1 MTDAS
6 ASQPPRPSSA
16 GEALADALVTALRR
30 LGQAGEPVAASQIA
44 ARAYAAIRHAEPR
57 TAERLNG
64 VMHHLARLEAA
75 AATERSS
82 QMADDQVLDVR
93 NDPPIRRHTMIFEAF
108 DALAVDTAFILV
120 NDHDPKPL
128 YYQFAAE
135 HAGTFSWDYLEQ
147 GPVVWRV
154 RIGRTAPAEEATR
167 PFEGD
172 ELPVAGS

>member
-1 MTDAS
+1 
-6 ASQPPRPSSA
+6 
-16 GEALADALVTALRR
+16 
-30 LGQAGEPVAASQIA
+30 
-44 ARAYAAIRHAEPR
+44 
-57 TAERLNG
+57 
-64 VMHHLARLEAA
+64 
-75 AATERSS
+75 
-82 QMADDQVLDVR
+82 MADDQVLDVR

>member
-1 MTDAS
+1 MKAMDAPPATSTASVDALAS
-6 ASQPPRPSSA
+6 A
-16 GEALADALVTALRR
+16 LVISLRR
-30 LGQAGEPVAASQIA
+30 LGQAGDPVAASQIA
-44 ARAYAAIRHAEPR
+44 ANAYAAVRHAEPR
-57 TAERLNG
+57 IAERLNG

-75 AATERSS
+75 AATERSP
-82 QMADDQVLDVR
+82 QMADDQILDVR

-108 DALAVDTAFILV
+108 DALAVDTAFVLV

-135 HAGTFSWDYLEQ
+135 HGGTFSWEYLEQ
-147 GPVVWRV
+147 GPTVWRV
-154 RIGRTAPAEEATR
+154 RIGRTAPAEETTR